1 MIVVDCGLWPKQCR
15 IYHWHVL
22 HRSWAQ
28 QLAQKLQKLVSTQ
41 LNMVKLFAKP
51 TERLWPTLVQTYN
64 AGNHHLLIT
73 FCWLHTHR
81 WLQNAASHFQ
91 HGQQHITPPLHPCTH
106 QKAPGYRQVKKVVY
120 IYIQIYINLIKAAW
134 SFDLTFSLYTRLPSS
149 HCQECMSFGEPATQP
164 CCKIQPG
171 PHWVSRKTPYPFLCP
186 AGLCVTCCLTPVRYL
201 MPWPL
206 KPMKLQLLWIGGHK
220 VKTCWTSYGDTSWG

>member
-1 MIVVDCGLWPKQCR
+1 
-15 IYHWHVL
+15 
-22 HRSWAQ
+22 
-28 QLAQKLQKLVSTQ
+28 
-41 LNMVKLFAKP
+41 MVKLFAKP

-81 WLQNAASHFQ
+81 WLQNAVPHFQ
-91 HGQQHITPPLHPCTH
+91 HDSAYHTISTLALIA
-106 QKAPGYRQVKKVVY
+106 KKDQVTVKLRKSC
-120 IYIQIYINLIKAAW
+120 IYIYINLIKAAW

-171 PHWVSRKTPYPFLCP
+171 PYWVSRKTPYPFLCP
-186 AGLCVTCCLTPVRYL
+186 AGNCVTCCLTPVRYL
-201 MPWPL
+201 MPWPPWPL